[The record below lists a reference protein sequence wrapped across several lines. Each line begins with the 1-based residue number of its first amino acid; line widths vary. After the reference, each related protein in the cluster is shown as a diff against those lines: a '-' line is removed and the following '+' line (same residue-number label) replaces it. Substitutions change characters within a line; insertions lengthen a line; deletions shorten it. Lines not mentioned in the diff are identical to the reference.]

1 MIIKVNN
8 EVLNNPQIKQLVLE
22 LVLMHKEVNVYTT
35 AFDAYC
41 EEEAECGLS
50 ESTNDD
56 AVKETAHEIGKYLS
70 DDATFNDAIDNIV
83 SKRCHK

>member
-41 EEEAECGLS
+41 EEEAERRLG
-50 ESTNDD
+50 ESANDD
-56 AVKETAHEIGKYLS
+56 TVKETANEIGKYLS
-70 DDATFNDAIDNIV
+70 DDAAFNDAIDNIV

>member
-35 AFDAYC
+35 AFNAYC
-41 EEEAECGLS
+41 EEEAERRLG
-50 ESTNDD
+50 ESANDD
-56 AVKETAHEIGKYLS
+56 DVKEAALKIRDYLS
-70 DDATFNDAIDNIV
+70 NDATFNDAIDNIV